1 MKIFLTSLLFAPSIG
16 GIETVSMLLAREFIA
31 AGHQVRVATITPDP
45 AGSDFGFEVVREPA
59 FPQLHERAKWCDIYY
74 QNNISL
80 PLAKPLLFVRRP
92 WVVTHQTWIPV
103 PWGLA
108 GINHRMKRLLL
119 PFTHGISISRAVA
132 ESMPVPSVVI
142 PNPYETSLFYVR
154 ENIARTGDIVAFGR
168 LVSDKGF
175 DFLIEAMARLAGE
188 GLRPKLSIIGDGPE
202 REPLQRQVKELGL
215 AAQVSFLGAL
225 QGTALAEELN
235 RYRIAVVPSR
245 WKEPFGIVALE
256 AIACGCMVVG
266 SRDGG
271 LSDAIGPCGITFP
284 NADVPA
290 LAEALSGLLKNPA
303 LLLKYREHAQEHLR
317 RHHPAAVA
325 GQYLKIFESLLKA
338 NHGI

>member
-31 AGHQVRVATITPDP
+31 AGHEVRVATITPGP
-45 AGSDFGFEVVREPA
+45 AGTDFGFEVVREPT
-59 FPQLHERAKWCDIYY
+59 FSELLERAKWCDIYY

-80 PLAKPLLFVRRP
+80 PLAKPLLWVRRP
-92 WVVTHQTWIPV
+92 WVVTHQTWIPL

-119 PFTHGISISRAVA
+119 RFAHGISISRAVA
-132 ESMPVPSVVI
+132 DSMPVKSVVI

-154 ENIARTGDIVAFGR
+154 ENIARDGDLVAVGR

-175 DFLIEAMARLAGE
+175 DILVEAMARLAGE

-202 REPLQRQVKELGL
+202 REALRRLVKELGL
-215 AAQVSFLGAL
+215 AAQVAFLGAMN
-225 QGTALAEELN
+225 GPALAEALN
-235 RYRIAVVPSR
+235 RHRLAVVPSR

-256 AIACGCMVVG
+256 AIACGCAVVG

-284 NADVPA
+284 NGDVPA
-290 LAEALSGLLKNPA
+290 LAEALSGLLKKPG
-303 LLLKYREHAQEHLR
+303 LLLKYREHAPEHLR
-317 RHHPAAVA
+317 QHQPAAVA
-325 GQYLKIFESLLKA
+325 GLYLKIFESLL
-338 NHGI
+338 